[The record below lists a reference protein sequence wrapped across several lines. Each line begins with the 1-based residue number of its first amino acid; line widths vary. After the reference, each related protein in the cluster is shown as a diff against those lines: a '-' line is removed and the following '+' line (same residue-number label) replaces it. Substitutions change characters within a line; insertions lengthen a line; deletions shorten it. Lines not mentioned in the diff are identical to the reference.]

1 MRALQLTEPGTLEIR
16 EVPTPEP
23 GPGELLIRVGASG
36 ICHSDLHVL
45 HLPVKV
51 REDPLTLGHE
61 IAGTIAAI
69 GDQVAGRTTGERGVV
84 YLCWSCGRC
93 PECASGNE
101 NVCRAAGRVA
111 MPPCPGLGPDG
122 GMAEYVAVPADSFVP
137 IGDMDFVAAA
147 PLADAALTSYHA
159 IRGARDQLYPGATA
173 VVIGAGGLGHV
184 GIQILR
190 AITPVRVIAV
200 DTDPDKLELAAEC
213 GAHEGLAADADTA
226 ARILAMT
233 GGRGAE
239 AVFDFVGVDATAK
252 LSVESVGPNGAYRMI
267 GLGEGDPGITAGPA
281 GGPGLPWGATVRKS
295 YGGTKRDLID
305 SIALAREGRITARTQ
320 QFPLEEG
327 AHAYELLEQG
337 RIRGRAVLVP

>member
-1 MRALQLTEPGTLEIR
+1 MRALQLTEPGRLELR

-23 GPGELLIRVGASG
+23 GPGQLLIRVGASG

-45 HLPVKV
+45 HLPFKV
-51 REDPLTLGHE
+51 REEPLTLGHE
-61 IAGTIAAI
+61 IAGTVAALGPHVEGREI
-69 GDQVAGRTTGERGVV
+69 GDRGLI
-84 YLCWSCGRC
+84 YLCWSCGIC

-101 NVCRAAGRVA
+101 NVCRAAGRTA

-122 GMAEYVAVPADSFVP
+122 GMAEYVVVPATSFVP

-159 IRGARDQLYPGATA
+159 IRGARDQLRPGATA

-190 AITPVRVIAV
+190 ALSPVRVVAV
-200 DTDPDKLELAAEC
+200 DSDPGKLELAAEC
-213 GAHEGLAADADTA
+213 GAHEGLPAGDDTA
-226 ARILAMT
+226 ARILEMT

-239 AVFDFVGVDATAK
+239 AVFDFVGVDATAR
-252 LSVESVGPNGAYRMI
+252 LSVECVGPNGAYRMI
-267 GLGEGDPGITAGPA
+267 GLGDGDPGITAGPA

-295 YGGTKRDLID
+295 YGGTRRDLID
-305 SIALAREGRITARTQ
+305 SVALAREGRILARTE
-320 QFPLEEG
+320 QFALADG
-327 AHAYELLEQG
+327 ARAYALLEQG